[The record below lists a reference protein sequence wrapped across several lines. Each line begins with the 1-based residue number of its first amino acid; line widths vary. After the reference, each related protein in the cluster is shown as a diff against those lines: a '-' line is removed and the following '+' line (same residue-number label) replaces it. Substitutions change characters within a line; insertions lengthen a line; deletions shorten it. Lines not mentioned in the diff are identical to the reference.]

1 MSDALQPHGLTA
13 AGQASVSFTV
23 SWSLFRRMPLES
35 VALSNPLIL
44 CRTLLCLPSVF
55 PSVRVFS
62 KESALHVRWPKY
74 WSFSFG
80 NSYQCVD
87 SKKEQGAVGK
97 VFQRSAPEATNCAFL
112 LSLDLGAG
120 GAFRLEFPLTA
131 SSPLSTALFKDAY
144 RMDGSPVSFVSVWF
158 PPHSLPCMGS
168 HRNTG
173 TVTRVSLDA
182 ALPVICVKGTL
193 RYLQRDAW
201 WLWTN

>member
-1 MSDALQPHGLTA
+1 
-13 AGQASVSFTV
+13 
-23 SWSLFRRMPLES
+23 MPLES

-112 LSLDLGAG
+112 LSLDLGAA

-131 SSPLSTALFKDAY
+131 SPHCPQPFLRTLTGWTAALYPLW
-144 RMDGSPVSFVSVWF
+144 VSGFLLTHF
-158 PPHSLPCMGS
+158 PAWGA
-168 HRNTG
+168 TG
-173 TVTRVSLDA
+173 TRGLW
-182 ALPVICVKGTL
+182 PVFLWMPHYPWFVLRGLWDTYRETL
-193 RYLQRDAW
+193 GGCGP
-201 WLWTN
+201 TEKSS